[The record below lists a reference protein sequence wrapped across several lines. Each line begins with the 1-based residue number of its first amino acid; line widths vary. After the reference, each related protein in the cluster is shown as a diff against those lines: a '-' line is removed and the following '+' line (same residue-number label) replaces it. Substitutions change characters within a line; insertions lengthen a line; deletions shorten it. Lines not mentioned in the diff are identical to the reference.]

1 LKLAWRCAITVD
13 SSNGDKVIVR
23 LIFLGP
29 PGAGKGTQARILQRR
44 FGVEQISTGDILR
57 ENCAK
62 GTPLGQQAEE
72 YMRRGD
78 LVPDAIIIAM
88 IEQEL
93 SDRSSGFVLDGFPR
107 TVAQARAF
115 DALLARYGWSLDA
128 VLLFDADRGTLVKR
142 LSARW
147 TNPRTGRTYNTVT
160 NPPKVAGVDDDDGGP
175 LVQREDDRPE
185 TVAKR
190 LEVFDEQTRPLVD
203 YYRRTGKLVTID
215 ALRSVEA
222 VAEEIARA
230 IGVEQVR

>member
-1 LKLAWRCAITVD
+1 VD